1 VKVIHYVESEEYL
14 SDNRYTYGQPVRGRA
29 DILITIGN
37 STQAYSKYDTSRYG
51 SKSVNVEVCMTNFC
65 IFLLVTPSI
74 PYCLSCVDRLP
85 VMCLWCRPTQLLQ
98 KALF

>member
-1 VKVIHYVESEEYL
+1 MKVIHYVESEEYL

-51 SKSVNVEVCMTNFC
+51 SKSVNVEVCMTVTLH
-65 IFLLVTPSI
+65 LLIGYSKYPL
-74 PYCLSCVDRLP
+74 LSV
-85 VMCLWCRPTQLLQ
+85 VY
-98 KALF
+98 